1 MDTQKFGPP
10 LALSLAIASVLS
22 PGLAGA
28 QSSLQV
34 YSDDF
39 GGPNQSAPAGATRD
53 TVISMSV
60 PRLHAVIARLR
71 VVEGILGSHPIP
83 PHRHPHTH
91 PTRTITIILTDP
103 DTGVPETVDASVD
116 ESGQVTV
123 PSRRGISFMVDTVA
137 MANTL
142 HTTTLADGTEVTIGV
157 PGAGAY
163 GSGVQ
168 GGQGNGGYE
177 GNTYGGWGGS
187 EGGGFSPDG
196 NSADG
201 GHTDSAGFGVACFA
215 AGAKVAMAD
224 GTWRAV
230 EDLVPGDQVRS
241 PDGAVAIT
249 RIYADAAEKSW
260 VTVNGEEM
268 LVTASHPVST
278 QRGFVPTGA
287 LRAGDAIDLEAGG
300 VLLVESVRS
309 VRETRPNF
317 NLETLGHSPYW
328 VDGVLFGSYA
338 SPRSP
343 ESVEE

>member
-103 DTGVPETVDASVD
+103 DTGVSETVDASVD

-123 PSRRGISFMVDTVA
+123 ASRPGLSFSMDVAAPTSLQTVT
-137 MANTL
+137 MP
-142 HTTTLADGTEVTIGV
+142 DGRQVTIEV
-157 PGAGAY
+157 PAATETGT
-163 GSGVQ
+163 SGTS
-168 GGQGNGGYE
+168 E
-177 GNTYGGWGGS
+177 APYGGFGTGTANDGDGDGES
-187 EGGGFSPDG
+187 DDGNDPKYAGLFMDPFDPSFRPDG
-196 NSADG
+196 G
-201 GHTDSAGFGVACFA
+201 
-215 AGAKVAMAD
+215 
-224 GTWRAV
+224 
-230 EDLVPGDQVRS
+230 
-241 PDGAVAIT
+241 
-249 RIYADAAEKSW
+249 
-260 VTVNGEEM
+260 
-268 LVTASHPVST
+268 
-278 QRGFVPTGA
+278 
-287 LRAGDAIDLEAGG
+287 
-300 VLLVESVRS
+300 
-309 VRETRPNF
+309 
-317 NLETLGHSPYW
+317 
-328 VDGVLFGSYA
+328 
-338 SPRSP
+338 
-343 ESVEE
+343 

>member
-83 PHRHPHTH
+83 PHEHPHTH

-123 PSRRGISFMVDTVA
+123 ASRPGLSFSMDVAAPTSLQTVT
-137 MANTL
+137 MP
-142 HTTTLADGTEVTIGV
+142 DGRQVTIEV
-157 PGAGAY
+157 PAATQTDT
-163 GSGVQ
+163 SGTS
-168 GGQGNGGYE
+168 GTSE
-177 GNTYGGWGGS
+177 APYGGFGS
-187 EGGGFSPDG
+187 
-196 NSADG
+196 
-201 GHTDSAGFGVACFA
+201 DSANG
-215 AGAKVAMAD
+215 
-224 GTWRAV
+224 
-230 EDLVPGDQVRS
+230 
-241 PDGAVAIT
+241 
-249 RIYADAAEKSW
+249 ADA
-260 VTVNGEEM
+260 
-268 LVTASHPVST
+268 TAADPK
-278 QRGFVPTGA
+278 F
-287 LRAGDAIDLEAGG
+287 AGLYTDAFDPSFRPAGG
-300 VLLVESVRS
+300 
-309 VRETRPNF
+309 
-317 NLETLGHSPYW
+317 
-328 VDGVLFGSYA
+328 
-338 SPRSP
+338 
-343 ESVEE
+343 